1 MLIQHIVYGAILQNK
16 AGEFSSRMIAMKN
29 ATDNSTSLIKSLT
42 LTFNKARQT
51 LITQEVSEIVSAK
64 MSME

>member
-1 MLIQHIVYGAILQNK
+1 
-16 AGEFSSRMIAMKN
+16 MIAMKN
-29 ATDNSTSLIKSLT
+29 ATDNSSSLIKSLT
-42 LTFNKARQT
+42 LTFNKARQA

>member
-42 LTFNKARQT
+42 LTFNKARQA